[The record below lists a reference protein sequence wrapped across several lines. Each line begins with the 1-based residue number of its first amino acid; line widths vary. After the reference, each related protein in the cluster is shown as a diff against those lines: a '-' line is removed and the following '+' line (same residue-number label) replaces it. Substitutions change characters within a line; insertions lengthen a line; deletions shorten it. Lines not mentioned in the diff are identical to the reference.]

1 VEGLVDVCLVIK
13 RRLEELGLE
22 QRDLAAAAEV
32 TESYISQ
39 LLTRKKLPPEPGRTD
54 IYDKMGKFLKL
65 PIGNLTKLADLQRKE
80 VLKRNLDD
88 PPKPLFK
95 EVRELILRKCPPAK
109 EKQIRVIFEKQP
121 FGELERLV
129 TQKLLDVVKRV
140 AKDELESETWL
151 HSVARLS
158 GRSYETMRVSILEF
172 LDADAFNVSAE
183 NCGSFLDPLIESWDI
198 DLATFAM
205 EIVLNRRLTPGY
217 AKKFEFVERESA
229 QADEEPGLKE
239 FLRHGSVSG
248 DATGE
253 EIEFLK
259 KLMFNGKHPTP
270 LYYYRELQN
279 LRDPLHFRTLTAQTL
294 QKKTLGQSQPKRSV
308 APMHKYLEADGI
320 EKQMQLNGRKRAIQR
335 WAGSRGNTT
344 KQQRGKPGKVSPAR
358 TKKLL

>member
-1 VEGLVDVCLVIK
+1 MDVCLVIK
-13 RRLEELGLE
+13 QRLEELGLE

-65 PIGNLTKLADLQRKE
+65 PGGKLAKLADHERKE
-80 VLKRNLDD
+80 VWKRTLED

-95 EVRELILRKCPPAK
+95 EVRELILRKCASGK

-158 GRSYETMRVSILEF
+158 GRSYEAMRVSILEF
-172 LDADAFNVSAE
+172 LDADVFNVSAE
-183 NCGSFLDPLIESWDI
+183 NCASFLDPLIESWDI
-198 DLATFAM
+198 DLATFGM
-205 EIVLNRRLTPGY
+205 EIVLNRRLIPGY

-229 QADEEPGLKE
+229 QTAEEPGLGE
-239 FLRHGSVSG
+239 FLRHQSVSG
-248 DATGE
+248 DVTEG

-259 KLMFNGKHPTP
+259 KLRFNGKHPTP

-279 LRDPLHFRTLTAQTL
+279 LRDPLHFRALATQTL
-294 QKKTLGQSQPKRSV
+294 RKKTRGQSQPKGSV
-308 APMHKYLEADGI
+308 APMHKYLEAHGI
-320 EKQMQLNGRKRAIQR
+320 EKQLQLNGRKRALQR
-335 WAGSRGNTT
+335 WAGNRGNQGK
-344 KQQRGKPGKVSPAR
+344 KQKAKS
-358 TKKLL
+358 